1 MCLQFGHC
9 RAAVPAPRG
18 PRHANPSSPQPG
30 AEFQGR
36 AGCRSFPGCLAWGMG
51 FVRRFRSPNKGTPGP
66 ANRSPPLCGVPA
78 FSPSFAQAWVYI
90 SQHSPEKQNKF
101 LYSKE
106 LACMTVEVW
115 QVQHVRGS
123 PAGQRLRSEPMRCLK
138 SKGQPPADSFWLRPS
153 TDRARPTTRGEQSVS
168 LRVH

>member
-9 RAAVPAPRG
+9 RAAFPAPRG

-78 FSPSFAQAWVYI
+78 FSPSFAQACVYI

-153 TDRARPTTRGEQSVS
+153 TDQVRPTTRGEQSVS
-168 LRVH
+168 LRVR